1 MMPHASFPSRLLL
14 CLTLL
19 APSATHALAQPAA
32 SPVPPTSA
40 VPSAPA
46 ADTAPSPSVDSP
58 TRLRDAV
65 RIGQS
70 LTLDAGHALRDA
82 VVVMGDARIEGRV
95 AGQLVVILGTLE
107 LGPSAHVESEVV
119 VVGGQAR
126 VADGARIGG
135 DFTVVAGGADL
146 SSLASIGGETTIIGT
161 EALGTTFRAVV
172 PWLTRGLLLGR
183 PLVPDVTWVW
193 MVFAAFVLV
202 QLLVHLLA
210 HEPVTHV
217 TETLQ
222 RRPLTSI
229 FAGLAVLMAWGPV
242 SVLLVITVV
251 GLLVLPFAALTLLAA
266 GLVGRV
272 AVARAL
278 GFRVWSAED
287 RASRGPA
294 LRGFVVGTLLIAG
307 AYLIPV
313 VGLLSFATISL
324 AAVGASV
331 LTIIEQWKLERPGR
345 GTVPPVV
352 PPPLPVETP
361 PPAATSADARPSGTT
376 EIPSASPHTL
386 LRYRRA
392 RFLERGAALLI
403 DGVLL
408 AIIASSFDWLLPPVL
423 DDSLLGVLAYFT
435 GFWWWKATTLG
446 GMVMGLRV
454 VRLNGTPLS
463 LIDAALRS
471 LIAVVSFVPFGA
483 GVFWILREPERQ
495 AWHDLAVGTVV
506 VHVPKDMPV

>member
-1 MMPHASFPSRLLL
+1 MMRSSVVLSRLFL
-14 CLTLL
+14 CLVLL
-19 APSATHALAQPAA
+19 GPLPALAQA
-32 SPVPPTSA
+32 PPTSA
-40 VPSAPA
+40 PPPPA
-46 ADTAPSPSVDSP
+46 ADAPPVPSDEPV
-58 TRLRDAV
+58 RLRDAV

-70 LTLDAGHALRDA
+70 LTLDAGQALRDA
-82 VVVMGDARIEGRV
+82 VVVMGDARIDGHV

-107 LGPSAHVESEVV
+107 IGPTAHIESEVV
-119 VVGGQAR
+119 VVGGHAR
-126 VADGARIGG
+126 VAPGARIDG
-135 DFTVVAGGADL
+135 DFAVIAGGSDL
-146 SSLASIGGETTIIGT
+146 SSLASVGGETTIVGT
-161 EALGTTFRAVV
+161 EALGATFQAVV
-172 PWLTRGLLLGR
+172 PWLTRGLMLGR

-210 HEPVTHV
+210 HEPVTLV
-217 TETLQ
+217 TATLQ
-222 RRPLTSI
+222 RRPLTSV

-242 SVLLVITVV
+242 SILLIITVV
-251 GLLVLPFAALTLLAA
+251 GMLVLPFAGLALLAA

-278 GFRVWSAED
+278 GFGVWPAETPAD
-287 RASRGPA
+287 RGPA
-294 LRGFVVGTLLIAG
+294 LRSFAVGTLLIAG

-313 VGLLSFATISL
+313 VGLLSYAVISL
-324 AAVGASV
+324 AAVGAAA
-331 LTIIEQWKLERPGR
+331 LTIVEQWKHERPM
-345 GTVPPVV
+345 TAMPPIMPPPIPVTL
-352 PPPLPVETP
+352 PPLPPLP
-361 PPAATSADARPSGTT
+361 PSDGPLPGAAASAPAS
-376 EIPSASPHTL
+376 L

-408 AIIASSFDWLLPPVL
+408 AIVASSFDWLLPPVL
-423 DDSLLGVLAYFT
+423 DDSPLGVLAYFT
-435 GFWWWKATTLG
+435 GFWWWKATTPG

-454 VRLNGTPLS
+454 VRLNEAPLS
-463 LIDAALRS
+463 VLDAALRS

-506 VHVPKDMPV
+506 VQVPKDVPV

>member
-1 MMPHASFPSRLLL
+1 MMRSSVVLSRLFL
-14 CLTLL
+14 CLVLL
-19 APSATHALAQPAA
+19 GPLPAHAQTPLPPAPPPPAEA
-32 SPVPPTSA
+32 PSPVPSDEP
-40 VPSAPA
+40 V
-46 ADTAPSPSVDSP
+46 
-58 TRLRDAV
+58 RLRDAV

-70 LTLDAGHALRDA
+70 LTLDAGQALRDA
-82 VVVMGDARIEGRV
+82 VVVMGDARIDGRV

-107 LGPSAHVESEVV
+107 IGPTAHIESEVV
-119 VVGGQAR
+119 VVGGHAR
-126 VADGARIGG
+126 VAPGARVDG
-135 DFTVVAGGADL
+135 DFAVIAGGSDL
-146 SSLASIGGETTIIGT
+146 SSLASVGGETTVVGT
-161 EALGTTFRAVV
+161 EALGATFRAVV

-210 HEPVTHV
+210 HEPVTLV
-217 TETLQ
+217 TATLQ
-222 RRPLTSI
+222 RRPLTSV

-242 SVLLVITVV
+242 SILLIITVV
-251 GLLVLPFAALTLLAA
+251 GLLMLPFAGLALLAA

-272 AVARAL
+272 AVARAI
-278 GFRVWSAED
+278 GFGVWHAEAPGD
-287 RASRGPA
+287 RGPA
-294 LRGFVVGTLLIAG
+294 LRSFAVGTLLIAG

-313 VGLLSFATISL
+313 VGLLSYAVISL
-324 AAVGASV
+324 AAVGAAV
-331 LTIIEQWKLERPGR
+331 LTIVEQWKRERPMTAR
-345 GTVPPVV
+345 PPVMS
-352 PPPLPVETP
+352 PPLPVALP
-361 PPAATSADARPSGTT
+361 PLPPSDGPLPGAAASGPAS
-376 EIPSASPHTL
+376 L

-408 AIIASSFDWLLPPVL
+408 AIVATSFDWLLPPVL

-435 GFWWWKATTLG
+435 GFWWWKATTPG

-454 VRLNGTPLS
+454 VRLNEAPLS
-463 LIDAALRS
+463 VLDAALRS

-506 VHVPKDMPV
+506 VQVPKDVPV